1 MRCFSNLPEEK
12 LKKKKVGDK
21 LRQLINQNIILN
33 IQDKKT
39 DEFLLEEK
47 ENQEKIDFSIKSV
60 NRIFDR
66 N

>member
-21 LRQLINQNIILN
+21 LRQLVNQNITLN

-47 ENQEKIDFSIKSV
+47 RTKKK
-60 NRIFDR
+60 
-66 N
+66 

>member
-21 LRQLINQNIILN
+21 LRQLVNQNITLN